1 MLNFLLELKE
11 GVIFSLKA
19 IKANKLRSA
28 LTTLGIVI
36 GIVAVTTMQTA
47 IIGLK
52 NSFLES
58 ISSIGTDVLY
68 VEKFEWFGDQ
78 DFHYYRNRKDFTW
91 SQYERLKSQLRLAD
105 AVVPSIRSFGE
116 IAKRQDKSA
125 ETTMDFGTTED
136 YIKVAGTFPANGRFF
151 TELEVKGARNV
162 CVIGQEI
169 ADKLFLEEDP
179 IGKYI
184 KIKGYSLKV
193 VGVLEKQGS
202 GFLGSASADGQVI
215 LPFEVFK
222 KLFGERRQSFRIAI
236 KAKSTEQMLDLKEEV
251 RSVMR
256 IVRKVPPGKEDD
268 FAINQMEALTRAYDT
283 IIGTVAIAG
292 LVITALSLFVGAIG
306 IMNIMFVSVKE
317 RTKEIGIRK
326 AIGAKTWSIL
336 IQFLAEAA
344 IICLLGGIIGLMIAF
359 PISLIINQFIPTSM
373 PLEIVFLA
381 LFISGIVGII
391 SGFLPAYKA
400 SKMNPVE
407 ALRYE

>member
-1 MLNFLLELKE
+1 MLNFLRDLKE

-19 IKANKLRSA
+19 IRANKMRSA

-47 IIGLK
+47 IIGLR
-52 NSFLES
+52 NSFMDA

-78 DFHYYRNRKDFTW
+78 DWHYYRNRKDITW
-91 SQYERLKSQLRLAD
+91 EQYTRLKEKLKTASV
-105 AVVPSIRSFGE
+105 VVPTIRSFGE
-116 IAKRQDKSA
+116 IVKRKDLSL
-125 ETTMDFGTTED
+125 TSTMNFGTTED
-136 YIKVAGTFPANGRFF
+136 YVQIAGTYPSEGRFF
-151 TELEVKGARNV
+151 TEMEVKGARNV
-162 CVIGQEI
+162 CVVGQDI
-169 ADKLFLEEDP
+169 STKLFINEDP

-184 KIKGYSLKV
+184 KMRGVSLKI

-215 LPFEVFK
+215 LPYEVFRK
-222 KLFGERRQSFRIAI
+222 IFGNRRNSFRIAI
-236 KAKSTEQMLDLKEEV
+236 KANDPKLLMDTKEEV

-256 IVRKVPPGKEDD
+256 TIRKIPPSKPDD
-268 FAINQMEALTRAYDT
+268 FAINQMEAFTRAYDM
-283 IIGTVAIAG
+283 IIGTVAAAG

-317 RTKEIGIRK
+317 RTREIGIRK

-344 IICLLGGIIGLMIAF
+344 IICLMGGIIGLMFAF
-359 PISLIINQFIPTSM
+359 PISLIVNQFIPTSM
-373 PLEIVFLA
+373 PLEVVFLA
-381 LFISGIVGII
+381 LFISALVGVI

-400 SKMNPVE
+400 SKLNPVE